1 MWPPQQHL
9 IGCDAAVAVNQQQKQ
24 RTGYGLKK
32 LWAHRDVNVNEWSV
46 MHRNAVIVLK
56 WFIKCVKKNVDIVKL
71 ILWKKTGLN
80 VKRFNSFIEYS
91 ILYVK
96 KIDTVYNS
104 VISDLHGH
112 LDEFWSPSTTPR
124 GSHGVFLIL
133 VNAKSSFAE
142 YWGNIAITLCDYFSL
157 FSGAQHKPH
166 TYF

>member
-1 MWPPQQHL
+1 
-9 IGCDAAVAVNQQQKQ
+9 
-24 RTGYGLKK
+24 
-32 LWAHRDVNVNEWSV
+32 

-56 WFIKCVKKNVDIVKL
+56 WFIKCVKKKCWYSQTNIME
-71 ILWKKTGLN
+71 KTGLN

-166 TYF
+166 TYFKKIDLNKFKCWRISHTPKCRTMASWDGRRPCE

>member
-1 MWPPQQHL
+1 MTSTAALDWLWCSSSSKPAAKTENWLRTKEIMSSQRRKCKL
-9 IGCDAAVAVNQQQKQ
+9 MVCDASQCCDSVKMI
-24 RTGYGLKK
+24 YKMCSKK
-32 LWAHRDVNVNEWSV
+32 CWYSQTNIME
-46 MHRNAVIVLK
+46 
-56 WFIKCVKKNVDIVKL
+56 
-71 ILWKKTGLN
+71 KTGLN